1 MRPPSLR
8 APRLARPLTVLAGWF
23 LLLSSCVGFYRVKRW
38 EASIRAASLLEE
50 PMTPEQRARDEQVR
64 RNIELAFGFGVAGD
78 EDEDEEDGEHMAA
91 AQDENAQRRT
101 SSELRLAR
109 TLQAAGLM

>member
-1 MRPPSLR
+1 
-8 APRLARPLTVLAGWF
+8 
-23 LLLSSCVGFYRVKRW
+23 
-38 EASIRAASLLEE
+38 
-50 PMTPEQRARDEQVR
+50 MTPEQRARDEQVR
-64 RNIELAFGFGVAGD
+64 RNIELAFGFGVAGGD